1 MDDSVNRLKA
11 LLFER
16 ETRELDTLNER
27 LANIA
32 ERAGGDDQLRRSVAR
47 IIDGALRD
55 AEEAKHREL
64 NQALAPVIQRT
75 FRQEIRSPET
85 QSELENA
92 LYPKLGVMVQ
102 RYIASA
108 MRDLMETINR
118 RLESGLTQNRLVLKI
133 RSLATGRSMAEL
145 ALSDTERFKVEELYL
160 IRRGSGEL
168 VHHWA
173 HDAAAAPSP
182 DGLGDNRDTLVSGF
196 LAAITGFAEDA
207 FADDNATLRAIELDA
222 HRIYLR
228 MSPAYIVAAKTS
240 GTAEASIEKV
250 LDDALIDILNA
261 HQKIEAAS
269 PSDAGPEARS
279 RAARE
284 HQMALGR
291 SSQALEEAISG
302 AEAEVKTKRGGLR
315 PLKVLLS
322 LAGLLIAGYA
332 GWTYY
337 VRMITSEL
345 QAKAEAVVK
354 NAPGAAGYPI
364 SVRVEPGGQTIW
376 VHGLTPT
383 TQARDTITTELTA
396 IAPTARLQAALGV
409 LPRTDVD
416 TAIEQ
421 RALQQAAQSA
431 RQRVDRASGDVKRS
445 SAQLP
450 AATKAEVDQAGQ
462 ELASVAQDLKAV
474 PVGNPAALLSKLQDT
489 IKSLNAAH
497 RRLLSIADSGAIAPA
512 EMPVP
517 QTPTEALDVLA
528 LTAEQVASAAGVL
541 GQVSRHARSMALLEQ
556 ENERLRREVADLAD
570 KISSALPKP
579 RDRLLAF
586 ARSNAIFFNNA
597 TDYREPDA
605 ARNVLNQLSRAV
617 LATNAVLRVVGYT
630 DEAGSAPRNQ
640 SLSQQRAERVAAELI
655 ALGIPRNRII
665 AVGRS
670 TNLDLV
676 PRSGASSSNRR
687 VEFEIGFEGE
697 EVDAQ

>member
-1 MDDSVNRLKA
+1 MDDSVSQLKA

-16 ETRELDTLNER
+16 ETRELDTLNQR
-27 LANIA
+27 LATIA

-145 ALSDTERFKVEELYL
+145 ALLDTEKFKVEELYL

-168 VHHWA
+168 IQHWA
-173 HDAAAAPSP
+173 HDAHVGPPAE
-182 DGLGDNRDTLVSGF
+182 GLGDNRDTLVSGF

-207 FADDNATLRAIELDA
+207 FADDKATLRAIELDA

-228 MSPAYIVAAKTS
+228 LSPAYIVAAKTS
-240 GTAEASIEKV
+240 GTAEAAIERVLDAALIEIVDAHQSIES
-250 LDDALIDILNA
+250 AM
-261 HQKIEAAS
+261 

-279 RAARE
+279 LAARQ
-284 HQMALGR
+284 HQQALGN
-291 SSQALEEAISG
+291 SSRALEEAIGG
-302 AEAEVKTKRGGLR
+302 AEAELKAKRGGLR
-315 PLKVLLS
+315 PLKVLL
-322 LAGLLIAGYA
+322 ALIGMLVAGYA

-337 VRMITSEL
+337 QRMLTSEL
-345 QAKAEAVVK
+345 QAKAEAAVQT
-354 NAPGAAGYPI
+354 APGTSGYPI
-364 SVRVEPGGQTIW
+364 SVRVEPGGQAIW
-376 VHGLTPT
+376 VHGLTPST
-383 TQARDTITTELTA
+383 EAREAIITELTA
-396 IAPTARLQAALGV
+396 IAPKARLQAALGV
-409 LPRTDVD
+409 LPQTDVD
-416 TAIEQ
+416 AAIEQ
-421 RALQQAAQSA
+421 RALQQAARSA
-431 RQRVDRASGDVKRS
+431 RQRVERAARDVERS
-445 SAQLP
+445 SVHLP
-450 AATKAEVDQAGQ
+450 AAGKTAVDQAGQ
-462 ELASVAQDLKAV
+462 ELDAAAQDLKTIPSAS
-474 PVGNPAALLSKLQDT
+474 PAAPLSKLQEA
-489 IKSLNAAH
+489 IRSLNAAH
-497 RRLLSIADSGAIAPA
+497 RRLLSMADSNAILSAEIPMAQTPA
-512 EMPVP
+512 EAFDM
-517 QTPTEALDVLA
+517 LA
-528 LTAEQVASAAGVL
+528 LTAEKVASAAGVL
-541 GQVSRHARSMALLEQ
+541 DQVARHARSMASLEQ
-556 ENERLRREVADLAD
+556 ENARLRREITDLAE
-570 KISSALPKP
+570 KISAALPKP
-579 RDRLLAF
+579 RDRLVAF
-586 ARSNAIFFNNA
+586 VRSNAIFFNNG

-605 ARNVLNQLSRAV
+605 VRTVLNQLSRAV

-630 DEAGSAPRNQ
+630 DDAGSGPRNQ
-640 SLSQQRAERVAAELI
+640 SLSQQRAERVAAELM

-676 PRSGASSSNRR
+676 PRSGTSSNNRR
-687 VEFEIGFEGE
+687 VEFEVAFEGE
-697 EVDAQ
+697 EADAQ